1 MENDLKETVFMA
13 LAMEGE
19 GSCKPGKV
27 GVLSK
32 LGKAG
37 NRPFPRHPQDP
48 KPCQHLNFS
57 APTHISILT
66 YRAVK

>member
-1 MENDLKETVFMA
+1 MENDLKEAAFVA
-13 LAMEGE
+13 LAMAGE
-19 GSCKPGKV
+19 GCKAGKV

-37 NRPFPRHPQDP
+37 NRPFPRHPQRA

-57 APTHISILT
+57 APTHIN
-66 YRAVK
+66 AF